1 MFSPQTKSSVFQQ
14 SNIIS
19 TLTGANGWI
28 INLKKKK
35 KKPESKGKKKN
46 ESSKNVEMGG
56 ISRASFAL
64 AIFKSKS
71 LI

>member
-1 MFSPQTKSSVFQQ
+1 MGEF
-14 SNIIS
+14 
-19 TLTGANGWI
+19 W
-28 INLKKKK
+28 LKKKK